1 MLMLA
6 RVGQRDPAFLPVKR
20 RHWPHEGGAAVTY
33 RNVLPLLQC
42 GHAAKFPAAV
52 GFMPWGCH
60 PGRRSRLPSR
70 SGGLC
75 ALGLQ
80 SALTVVDA
88 FSGPGYL
95 SPKQRREQTLRAPL
109 CGCRRAGLMTGL
121 PACLLITLFLVFEI
135 ALSKGLRTPARG
147 ADGSSFEFRS
157 FAARCSLTVLY
168 GGGPVAFGAHHW
180 PDFRRLFLAHFFKNI
195 SGGGPHGTRKIDPRR
210 LRSLS

>member
-20 RHWPHEGGAAVTY
+20 RHWPHKGGAAVTH

-52 GFMPWGCH
+52 GFTPWGCH
-60 PGRRSRLPSR
+60 PGRRSRLPTWQRWTPLGVLEAVRAR
-70 SGGLC
+70 SGGPC

-121 PACLLITLFLVFEI
+121 PACLLITLFLVFEN
-135 ALSKGLRTPARG
+135 ALSKGLRTLSAR
-147 ADGSSFEFRS
+147 R
-157 FAARCSLTVLY
+157 
-168 GGGPVAFGAHHW
+168 
-180 PDFRRLFLAHFFKNI
+180 
-195 SGGGPHGTRKIDPRR
+195 
-210 LRSLS
+210 